1 MTAQPAAVSAPR
13 RARAGRFAALLLSLL
28 VLFAIWGTG
37 PTVHAS
43 TGRAEGFAV
52 EQATSQILIGR
63 VTLRFEPELADDAE
77 ALAARI
83 PGWWSEIER
92 PLALDV
98 DDTIRIT
105 FVDHAGRVAETT
117 GMPHWVAGVAR
128 SETGDI
134 VIARHGPDGAP
145 TDLEHLLKH
154 EMAHVVLHRAAG
166 GADLP
171 RWFHEGVAESM
182 AGGISLNRAQTLASA
197 VFGPGVPD
205 LGRLE
210 ENFYGDDGPEVAV
223 AYAAARDLVEFLRA
237 HDGRRRTANLDDD
250 GTALRQTFSELR
262 RGATFDVA
270 IQRAYGPSL
279 QELVSTW
286 RNGLPARF
294 VWYPLLATGG
304 LPLAMV
310 FPLVVVAWVRRR
322 RLLRRGWAR
331 LELEDELERRHADG
345 LRLWTPA

>member
-1 MTAQPAAVSAPR
+1 MTALPAAASAPR
-13 RARAGRFAALLLSLL
+13 RARAGRLAAIVL
-28 VLFAIWGTG
+28 VVAMLFAIGWSA
-37 PTVHAS
+37 PVQAS

-63 VTLRFEPELADDAE
+63 VTLRYEPELADDAE

-92 PLALDV
+92 PLARDV

-105 FVDHAGRVAETT
+105 FVDHAGRVAEST

-166 GADLP
+166 GAELP

-210 ENFYGDDGPEVAV
+210 ENFYGTDGPEVAV

-237 HDGRRRTANLDDD
+237 HDGRRRTPNLDDD
-250 GTALRQTFSELR
+250 GAALRQTFSELR
-262 RGATFDVA
+262 RGETFEAA
-270 IQRAYGPSL
+270 IAKAYGQSL
-279 QELVSTW
+279 DELVHTW

-294 VWYPLLATGG
+294 VWYPLLASGG

-310 FPLVVVAWVRRR
+310 FPLVLVAWVRRR
-322 RLLRRGWAR
+322 RVLRVGWAR
-331 LELEDELERRHADG
+331 LEREDELERQHADG